1 MKKKILAWCDFN
13 VPTGF
18 ANVAKN
24 LLEDLHEEYE
34 LSILGINY
42 HGHTKYDTSKWF
54 VYSITN
60 QDPLGVRRL
69 PKIAAEE
76 NPDILFLF
84 QDIFHISDHLEE
96 LKKALPE
103 KTKIV
108 SYFPI
113 DGGPFSLAWGNVF
126 SGSDAVITY
135 SDWAIKT
142 IKDTFP
148 KINTTI
154 HKLYHGVNI
163 DTFYPHAYGKIKSLR
178 KEWGWEGKFVLSN
191 VNRFQPR
198 KAVPLNLR
206 AYSLFSKGYKEC
218 KCGNHMPISKKS
230 CDLNMCKKEDIIKVV
245 EHDRNDI
252 FLYLHMMPKESSM
265 GPGRANL
272 LQNHILNAG
281 FTDKDVNNI
290 IGVNAN
296 NIYGGG
302 VTEDMVNDIYNA
314 SNINVSSTL
323 GEGCGL
329 SFLESAATGTPSIA
343 PKNSAIPEMLNGT
356 GTLVKNNAIMNQA
369 MDNAH
374 MRPMVDPWELAL
386 AYEKEYKRWKKECP
400 DGGKELRKDCTNNI
414 DTNFLWDDKKE
425 KLNKIFKDV
434 LK

>member
-1 MKKKILAWCDFN
+1 
-13 VPTGF
+13 
-18 ANVAKN
+18 
-24 LLEDLHEEYE
+24 
-34 LSILGINY
+34 
-42 HGHTKYDTSKWF
+42 
-54 VYSITN
+54 
-60 QDPLGVRRL
+60 
-69 PKIAAEE
+69 
-76 NPDILFLF
+76 
-84 QDIFHISDHLEE
+84 
-96 LKKALPE
+96 
-103 KTKIV
+103 
-108 SYFPI
+108 
-113 DGGPFSLAWGNVF
+113 
-126 SGSDAVITY
+126 
-135 SDWAIKT
+135 
-142 IKDTFP
+142 
-148 KINTTI
+148 
-154 HKLYHGVNI
+154 
-163 DTFYPHAYGKIKSLR
+163 
-178 KEWGWEGKFVLSN
+178 
-191 VNRFQPR
+191 
-198 KAVPLNLR
+198 
-206 AYSLFSKGYKEC
+206 
-218 KCGNHMPISKKS
+218 
-230 CDLNMCKKEDIIKVV
+230 
-245 EHDRNDI
+245 
-252 FLYLHMMPKESSM
+252 M